1 VLRGRAVAADRLA
14 IGAGATLQ
22 VAAGL
27 LRAGAEVEV
36 AIRPERVRLE
46 PTLVPGD
53 NRLEARVEGL
63 VYQGAQTEVT
73 ARLADGQRVLV
84 FVTEPAPLPLAAG
97 QTVRLHLPADAFMVL
112 A

>member
-1 VLRGRAVAADRLA
+1 
-14 IGAGATLQ
+14 

-36 AIRPERVRLE
+36 AIRPERVRLA
-46 PTLVPGD
+46 PTPAPGD
-53 NRLEARVEGL
+53 NVLEARVEGL

-84 FVTEPAPLPLAAG
+84 FVTEPAPLPLVAG